1 MLTSYLLQDLDSAR
15 DAEYRSPEMLK
26 AGTHPAHAQG
36 HPTTASLT
44 DHLQYLQ
51 VRSETQ
57 RTVTGENVRGIIHF
71 GNE

>member
-1 MLTSYLLQDLDSAR
+1 
-15 DAEYRSPEMLK
+15 
-26 AGTHPAHAQG
+26 
-36 HPTTASLT
+36 LT